1 MPESESLWG
10 ILYDL
15 GALRCSC
22 RQPESRNLDLRDE
35 GQGAAAGTG
44 KEAAPCGS
52 NEGLECSM
60 GSCVLSAVL
69 LFPGV
74 SGEKMRA
81 GRVMSPYITFGSF
94 KNRAD
99 GTDHG
104 AELDSRLFQARFLIR
119 LPAIKRWVDR

>member
-22 RQPESRNLDLRDE
+22 RQPEGRNLDLRDE

-52 NEGLECSM
+52 NEGLECLM

-69 LFPGV
+69 HFPGV
-74 SGEKMRA
+74 SGRGCERA
-81 GRVMSPYITFGSF
+81 GSWAPILLLDPSKTGRMGPWRRVELQIVSS
-94 KNRAD
+94 KVSDQALRHNRW
-99 GTDHG
+99 
-104 AELDSRLFQARFLIR
+104 I
-119 LPAIKRWVDR
+119 DR